1 MTHRSFPP
9 ALSLLA
15 LPLAALASPSGLNN
29 IPTADTAPDLVPVIQ
44 EYTTFGAQR
53 KPDHTAGMKIGFG
66 PWDKAAW
73 SSRFEAGV
81 DGHLA
86 PGDVGPAVFQ
96 LKYSVKPC
104 DYSPTIG
111 VGCANLAVNSSDRAR
126 AGQPFTYG
134 VLSHDFTF
142 LRAHAGY
149 GVQHLGKTALIGVD
163 KTVKAFD
170 REIGRAHV

>member
-1 MTHRSFPP
+1 MKYTQFVS
-9 ALSLLA
+9 LSVLA

-29 IPTADTAPDLVPVIQ
+29 IPTADTAPDSVPVIQ

-53 KPDHTAGMKIGFG
+53 KPDHTAAMKIGFG

-104 DYSPTIG
+104 DFSPTIG
-111 VGCANLAVNSSDRAR
+111 VGCANIAVNSSDRAHQN
-126 AGQPFTYG
+126 A
-134 VLSHDFTF
+134 V
-142 LRAHAGY
+142 
-149 GVQHLGKTALIGVD
+149 TAIDSPMVEASV
-163 KTVKAFD
+163 TSSRPA
-170 REIGRAHV
+170 